1 MEGTLCDNGDSMIQY
16 PRCSITPDMVEADIG
31 KALSLCPDDRCLKHQ
46 SPIERDSVLA
56 WVSDKDLDHN
66 GSGVVLVK
74 QGLVRGLLV
83 SEDIRP
89 GADVRLNT
97 TTAMMECGSNSG
109 EVIGLTTDTRWRFS
123 PVLGQSGRVV
133 DYAIPGSRAWT
144 HVFNE
149 NTSQRSCHLFA
160 RHRQGWGGYK
170 VEVGHRRAVVNDT
183 DDDVLVYADVAKTD
197 LLATVASGGRSAWM
211 WNGVEWEHYAGLL
224 RIADVMLL

>member
-1 MEGTLCDNGDSMIQY
+1 MIEY
-16 PRCSITPDMVEADIG
+16 PQCPITPKMSEADIG

-46 SPIERDSVLA
+46 IPIEWGDVLA
-56 WVSDKDLDHN
+56 WVSDKDQDHN
-66 GSGVVLVK
+66 GGGVIFIQ

-83 SEDIRP
+83 PESIGP

-97 TTAMMECGSNSG
+97 TTAMMECGTESG
-109 EVIGLTTDTRWRFS
+109 EIIGLTTETRWRFS
-123 PVLGQSGRVV
+123 PILGQGGRVE
-133 DYAIPGSRAWT
+133 DYAVPGSRAWT

-160 RHRQGWGGYK
+160 RHRQGWGGYE

-183 DDDVLVYADVAKTD
+183 GENVLVYADVAKTE
-197 LLATVASGGRSAWM
+197 LLATVPPGGRSAWVWAGAM
-211 WNGVEWEHYAGLL
+211 WDDYLGLL